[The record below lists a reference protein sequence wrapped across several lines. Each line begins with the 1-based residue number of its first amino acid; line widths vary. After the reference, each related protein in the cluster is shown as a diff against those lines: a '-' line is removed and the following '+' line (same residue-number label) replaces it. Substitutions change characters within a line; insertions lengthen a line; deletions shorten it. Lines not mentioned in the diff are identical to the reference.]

1 MQFRVVGVWF
11 VIRVFYVWFV
21 RDGDMFG
28 MVYIWCLSSVYG
40 WEYVWCVCIVYVQ
53 CICAVFVVHGL
64 FVCYVH
70 GVCVVWFWW

>member
-28 MVYIWCLSSVYG
+28 MVYIWCLVYMG
-40 WEYVWCVCIVYVQ
+40 GSMRGVYV
-53 CICAVFVVHGL
+53 
-64 FVCYVH
+64 
-70 GVCVVWFWW
+70 